1 MKITYYGHSCILVEE
16 AGKRVIIDP
25 FLTGNPTAKIAA
37 EDVKVDA
44 VLLTHGHSDHFG
56 DTLTIAKQNDCPV
69 VAIYELAEY
78 CQNQGVQAH
87 HMNIGGSHQFDGFK
101 VKYTLAFHS
110 SSLEVDGKTVYM
122 GEPAGILLTMGD
134 KTLYHAGDTALF
146 GDMKIIGELNN
157 IDMAI
162 LPIGDGLTMGPEDAA
177 IAAEWI
183 GAKKVIPVHYNTFPF
198 IQQDANAFIHL
209 LQPKGIEGIALEP
222 GASTE
227 I

>member
-69 VAIYELAEY
+69 VAVYELAEY
-78 CQNQGVQAH
+78 CQSQGVQVQ
-87 HMNIGGSHQFDGFK
+87 HMNIGGSYQFDGFK

-110 SSLEVDGKTVYM
+110 SSLEVNGTTVYM
-122 GEPAGILLTMGD
+122 GQPAGILLTMGD
-134 KTLYHAGDTALF
+134 KTIYHAGDTALF
-146 GDMKIIGELNN
+146 GDMKIIGEMND
-157 IDMAI
+157 IDTAI
-162 LPIGDGLTMGPEDAA
+162 LPIGDVLTMGPEDAA
-177 IAAEWI
+177 IAAEWLR
-183 GAKKVIPVHYNTFPF
+183 AKKVIPVHYNTFPF
-198 IQQDANAFIHL
+198 IKQDANSFTEL
-209 LQPKGIEGIALEP
+209 LESKGIVGVALEP